1 MARTF
6 LSMGGGQMLRAV
18 GLIPTRFNS
27 RRLPGKSLKMIGD
40 LPMIIH
46 TYRRS
51 KMAKNL
57 ADVFICCDT
66 KEVYQVAKT
75 FNAKAII
82 TSKNHKQGGDRIF
95 EAFKKLKNKYDQIID
110 IQGDEPL
117 IDPNNIDQVVK
128 FHRKNKKYDIILP
141 NLPTKYTKD
150 PHIVRL
156 IFNKAK
162 EVLFLTRSDAPYH
175 FVSKTNKIF
184 KHLSVISFKP
194 SALRDFAKYSNMS
207 KLENLEDIE
216 LLRAI
221 DLGLKIKTFSLKGHS
236 FSIDILKNLIDARKK
251 IKSDKFYK
259 IYGNK
264 YGN

>member
-1 MARTF
+1 MAKIYQ
-6 LSMGGGQMLRAV
+6 LMEVGVMHKAV
-18 GLIPTRFNS
+18 GLIPTRLNS
-27 RRLPGKSLKMIGD
+27 RRLPRKSLKMIGN

-51 KMAKNL
+51 KMAKSL

-66 KEVYQVAKT
+66 KEVFQVARQY
-75 FNAKAII
+75 KARVIL

-95 EAFKKLKNKYDQIID
+95 EAYKKLKKKYDQVID

-117 IDPNNIDQVVK
+117 IDPVNINQVVK

-141 NLPTKYTKD
+141 NLPTRFSKD
-150 PHIVRL
+150 PHVVRL
-156 IFNKAK
+156 IFNKKK
-162 EVLFLTRSDAPYH
+162 EVLYLTRSNTPYH
-175 FVSKTNKIF
+175 FVSKTDKIY

-194 SALRDFAKYSNMS
+194 TALKDFANFSHKS

-221 DLGLKIKTFSLKGHS
+221 DLGLKIKTFSLNGDS
-236 FSIDILKNLIDARKK
+236 FSVDVLKNLVHARKK
-251 IKSDKFYK
+251 MKKDKYYK
-259 IYGNK
+259 YYKNNK
-264 YGN
+264 

>member
-1 MARTF
+1 MVKTF
-6 LSMGGGQMLRAV
+6 QLMEGGQMLKAV

-27 RRLPGKSLKMIGD
+27 RRLPGKSLKMIGN

-57 ADVFICCDT
+57 LDVFICCDT
-66 KEVYQVAKT
+66 KEVLQVAKK
-75 FNAKAII
+75 FGAKAII

-95 EAFKKLKNKYDQIID
+95 EAYKKLKKKYDQVID

-117 IDPNNIDQVVK
+117 IDPYNIDQVVK
-128 FHRKNKKYDIILP
+128 FHRKNKEYDIILP
-141 NLPTKYTKD
+141 NLPTKFTKD
-150 PHIVRL
+150 PHVVRL
-156 IFNKAK
+156 IFNRLK
-162 EVLFLTRSDAPYH
+162 EVLYLTRSNTPYH
-175 FVSKTNKIF
+175 FVSSINKIF

-194 SALRDFAKYSNMS
+194 SALKDFANFSHKS

-221 DLGLKIKTFSLKGHS
+221 DIGLKIKTFSLKGDS
-236 FSIDILKNLIDARKK
+236 FSVDVLKNLIDARKK
-251 IKSDKFYK
+251 IKKDKYYK
-259 IYGNK
+259 IYK
-264 YGN
+264 K